1 MDRQTG
7 QVCRCVAFTGG
18 CAPPEPEAGD
28 AFLRVP
34 GRFFGK
40 TGFWDSVC
48 AILTAETEQNE
59 QEGTDMAFQIGF
71 TAEHAETA
79 PAQAASAAPQQTA
92 VPRRSVVQVQFAGQG
107 RALAYYN
114 DRFDLRCGDLVYVD
128 GKLEGRL
135 GRVTAV
141 EYSFRIRLSDYRRV
155 IARVD
160 TEVHGQFFQAGS
172 HLVTFDPAVLPSGKA
187 VRWFKAPEGEDEVFV
202 RGSDADEGGFPLEYP
217 RELGASAAVW
227 ERGEAYYAENRVRY
241 LCLNGTCGYAV
252 VEGTQAYEVEF
263 RFRDGRISGMLCGCP
278 CCGACKHEAAVL
290 LQLRETLEAIRAH
303 WEAEYTRTGYFAA
316 VDKGS
321 FFRFAVDG
329 RAGGSLTLA

>member
-1 MDRQTG
+1 
-7 QVCRCVAFTGG
+7 
-18 CAPPEPEAGD
+18 
-28 AFLRVP
+28 
-34 GRFFGK
+34 
-40 TGFWDSVC
+40 
-48 AILTAETEQNE
+48 
-59 QEGTDMAFQIGF
+59 MAFQIGF
-71 TAEHAETA
+71 TAEHTEHTGASSVQT
-79 PAQAASAAPQQTA
+79 ASASPRQTA

-114 DRFDLRCGDLVYVD
+114 DQFYLRRGDLVYVD
-128 GKLEGRL
+128 GKLEKRP

-155 IARVD
+155 VARVD
-160 TEVHGQFFQAGS
+160 TEIHGQFFQAGS
-172 HLVTFDPAVLPSGKA
+172 HLVTFDPVVLPYGKA

-202 RGSDADEGGFPLEYP
+202 RGGDEDEDGFPLEYP
-217 RELGASAAVW
+217 RGLGASAAVW
-227 ERGEAYYAENRVRY
+227 ARGEAYYAENRVRY
-241 LCLNGTCGYAV
+241 LCIDGTCGCAV

-290 LQLRETLEAIRAH
+290 LQLRETLEEVGEH

-329 RAGGSLTLA
+329 RTGGSLTLA